1 MILMP
6 QFDTFSFFSQL
17 FWVLVGFS
25 YLYLLLCFYLLPAF
39 AVVLKVRARKL
50 VAVDST
56 SSSDKLVVST
66 TSNSTYF
73 DSLTVKLNDIFAVN
87 VKGSSSIN
95 SLWYNDII
103 VKNEAFYKFNYSLL
117 NNFKIINL
125 FF

>member
-1 MILMP
+1 
-6 QFDTFSFFSQL
+6 
-17 FWVLVGFS
+17 
-25 YLYLLLCFYLLPAF
+25 
-39 AVVLKVRARKL
+39 VRARKL

-95 SLWYNDII
+95 SL
-103 VKNEAFYKFNYSLL
+103 
-117 NNFKIINL
+117 
-125 FF
+125 